1 MKLPADFVRIGRDGN
16 TVTFKLMKTG
26 TILLYSVDNCKQ
38 TISEITM
45 LQTFK
50 YSVCTFGASVRET
63 AGVGSCY
70 IPELKGLK
78 HSTQN

>member
-1 MKLPADFVRIGRDGN
+1 
-16 TVTFKLMKTG
+16 MKTG

-38 TISEITM
+38 TGSEITM
-45 LQTFK
+45 LQPFK
-50 YSVCTFGASVRET
+50 DSVCTFGARVRKT

-70 IPELKGLK
+70 IPELLAMKGLK